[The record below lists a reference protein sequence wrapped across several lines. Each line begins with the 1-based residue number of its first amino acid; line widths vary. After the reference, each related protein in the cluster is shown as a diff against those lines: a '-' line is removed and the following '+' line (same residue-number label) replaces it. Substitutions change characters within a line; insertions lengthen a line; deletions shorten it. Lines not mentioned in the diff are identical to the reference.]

1 MKSNFAGPKSGTP
14 GPKSGTPG
22 SKSGK
27 RRDRKVGSR
36 EKKLTTKILLKSKLI
51 QRISSK
57 SFGRFH
63 ENKITYIPIIQINRE
78 KKDFYLE
85 ILFSSGALD
94 SFDLFFIPRCA
105 RDKK

>member
-36 EKKLTTKILLKSKLI
+36 EKKKFKNKNLLKSKLI

-57 SFGRFH
+57 SFG
-63 ENKITYIPIIQINRE
+63 
-78 KKDFYLE
+78 
-85 ILFSSGALD
+85 
-94 SFDLFFIPRCA
+94 
-105 RDKK
+105 